1 MAGIAVFDEFQCL
14 QFPSWKVIA
23 AEKDNDVRSNRLV
36 GNNKEVRGI
45 SDGTGDYDDR
55 EDNC

>member
-1 MAGIAVFDEFQCL
+1 MAGIAFFDEL
-14 QFPSWKVIA
+14 QGLEFPSSKVIA